1 MAASTQELPH
11 SHALRH
17 KEHEIDD
24 VVASFIQDGFTEG
37 EPFWTI
43 DDADPRSLSFVMD
56 VGATNSEV
64 LRAAST
70 N

>member
-1 MAASTQELPH
+1 MAASTQEPPH
-11 SHALRH
+11 SRALRH

-24 VVASFIQDGFTEG
+24 VVASFIREGFTEG

-43 DDADPRSLSFVMD
+43 DDVDPRPLSVVMD

-64 LRAAST
+64 LRAASS